1 MQNGADLV
9 RRARPLLGTL
19 VSLQVR
25 GANPASDAA
34 IDAAFTEIAT
44 IHRLMSAHAHDSD
57 LARLA
62 GARSGERIGLHPHTI
77 AVLRLA
83 QAWCRASAGAFDAQ
97 RAGERLAALGCRP
110 GLQSMAA
117 VAGRLADVQFEE
129 DAIRATGALR
139 LDLGGIAKGYA
150 VDQAVSVLRAHGIT
164 SGLVNAGGDLR
175 AFGPHAWRIDIQHP
189 AVWSRTQRLVRLRD
203 AAVATSVRADT
214 SEFVAT
220 RRRPAAW
227 RRCTVLARDCAS
239 ADALTKWALQQPAP
253 SLQLRAALTRA
264 GARLWRD

>member
-1 MQNGADLV
+1 MQAAAAIV

-19 VSLQVR
+19 VSVQVR
-25 GANPASDAA
+25 GADEASDAA
-34 IDAAFTEIAT
+34 IEAAFAEIAM
-44 IHRLMSAHAHDSD
+44 IHRLMSAHAQDSE

-62 GARSGERIGLHPHTI
+62 HARAGERVVLHPHTM

-83 QAWCRASAGAFDAQ
+83 QTWCRASAGAFDAQ

-110 GLQSMAA
+110 GLQW
-117 VAGRLADVQFEE
+117 VEEGAGRLADVQFEE
-129 DAIRATGALR
+129 DAVQVPGPLR

-150 VDQAVSVLRAHGIT
+150 VDQAVSVLRTRGIH

-175 AFGPHAWRIDIQHP
+175 AFGPHAWRVDVQHP
-189 AVWSRTQRLVRLRD
+189 AVWSRTQRLLRLRD
-203 AAVATSVRADT
+203 AAVASSVRADS
-214 SEFVAT
+214 SEFITT
-220 RRRPAAW
+220 RRRPATW

-253 SLQLRAALTRA
+253 SLQLRAALARA
-264 GARLWRD
+264 GARLWRE